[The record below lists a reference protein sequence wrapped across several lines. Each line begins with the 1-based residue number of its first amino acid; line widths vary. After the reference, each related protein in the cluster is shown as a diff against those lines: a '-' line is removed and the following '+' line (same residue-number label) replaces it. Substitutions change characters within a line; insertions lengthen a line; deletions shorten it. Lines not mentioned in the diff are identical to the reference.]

1 MTGLAKP
8 FFALVC
14 CLATASALAAG
25 LVDISASDATGG
37 IREALGKGAASAV
50 SSLGKENGFL
60 GNAKVRIALP
70 DSLKSAD
77 KALRLMG
84 QGKYTDELIEAMNR
98 AAEASVAEAKPI
110 LLESIKKMSVV
121 DAKNILMGGQDSV
134 TQYFRRTST
143 EPLTQKFRPIVRKFT
158 QKVKLGE
165 QYNKFAG
172 KVASLGLIDKKDADL
187 DSYVTQKSLDG
198 LFLMIAEQEKELR
211 ANPLGA
217 ASALLKKVFGA
228 I

>member
-1 MTGLAKP
+1 MTRLVKP
-8 FFALVC
+8 FLVLVC
-14 CLATASALAAG
+14 CLASAGALAAG
-25 LVDISASDATGG
+25 LSGISAGDASGG
-37 IREALGKGAASAV
+37 VREALSKGADFAV
-50 SSLGKENGFL
+50 SSLGKENGFM

-70 DSLKSAD
+70 DSLQRAE

-84 QGKYTDELIEAMNR
+84 QGQRTDELVEAMNR

-110 LLESIKKMSVV
+110 LLASIKKMSVV
-121 DAKNILMGGQDSV
+121 DAKDILMGGQDSV
-134 TQYFRRTST
+134 TQYFKRSST
-143 EPLTQKFRPIVRKFT
+143 EPLTQKFKPIVRKFT

-172 KVASLGLIDKKDADL
+172 QAASLGLIDKKDADL

-211 ANPLGA
+211 SNPLGA
-217 ASALLKKVFGA
+217 TSALLKKVFGA

>member
-14 CLATASALAAG
+14 CLATASALATG

-37 IREALGKGAASAV
+37 IKEALAKGTASAV

-84 QGKYTDELIEAMNR
+84 QGQYTDELIEAMNR